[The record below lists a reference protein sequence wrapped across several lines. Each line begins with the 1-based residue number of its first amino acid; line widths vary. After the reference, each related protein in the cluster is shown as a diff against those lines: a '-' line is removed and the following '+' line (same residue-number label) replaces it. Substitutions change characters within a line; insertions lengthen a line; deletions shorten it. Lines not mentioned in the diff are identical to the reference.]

1 MRYVLIGIGVLV
13 AVAVV
18 IAAIG
23 WSLPVKHRASVA
35 RVFEASP
42 AQIFAL
48 ITDVAS
54 FPSWRSEVKRVD
66 TLPDESGRKR
76 WVETTKNGPPITF
89 VVERSEPDRLLV
101 GRIANT
107 DLPFGGSWTYELAP
121 AGTGHTMVR
130 ITEDG
135 EVYNPIFRFASR
147 YVMGHEAT
155 IKQYLSAIGTRF
167 PEVPAESVKVGSA
180 ERQPAR

>member
-1 MRYVLIGIGVLV
+1 MRYVLIGIGALV
-13 AVAVV
+13 AAVAV

-35 RVFEASP
+35 RVYQASP

-48 ITDVAS
+48 ITDVSS
-54 FPSWRSEVKRVD
+54 FPSWRSDVTRVD
-66 TLPDESGRKR
+66 TLPDENGRKR
-76 WVETTKNGPPITF
+76 WVETTKNGRPITF
-89 VVERSEPDRLLV
+89 VVDRLEPDRLLV

-107 DLPFGGSWTYELAP
+107 NLPFGGSWTYELSP
-121 AGTGHTMVR
+121 AGTGRTTVR

-135 EVYNPIFRFASR
+135 EVYNPIFRFVSR

-167 PEVPAESVKVGSA
+167 PEVSAESAQVTSA
-180 ERQPAR
+180 DRQSAR

>member
-1 MRYVLIGIGVLV
+1 MRYVLIGIGALV
-13 AVAVV
+13 AIAAV
-18 IAAIG
+18 IAVIG

-35 RVFEASP
+35 RVFQASP

-54 FPSWRSEVKRVD
+54 FPSWRSDVKRVD
-66 TLPDESGRKR
+66 TLPEENGRKR

-89 VVERSEPDRLLV
+89 VVERTEPDRLLV
-101 GRIANT
+101 GRIVNT
-107 DLPFGGSWTYELAP
+107 DLPFGGSWTYELSP
-121 AGTGHTMVR
+121 AGAGRTTVR

-135 EVYNPIFRFASR
+135 EVYNPIFRFVSR

-155 IKQYLSAIGTRF
+155 IKQYLSAIGGRF
-167 PEVPAESVKVGSA
+167 PEVPPESSRVTSA
-180 ERQPAR
+180 DRQPAR